1 MIERSDSG
9 QASDTTRMP
18 QSNGIEGNQIR
29 RSPDDWRLFSTKSI
43 IIPHSDYLKLT
54 TVSLNKIRSKSTEV
68 KPTEYLQSVKLL
80 LISLEMC

>member
-29 RSPDDWRLFSTKSI
+29 RSPDD
-43 IIPHSDYLKLT
+43 
-54 TVSLNKIRSKSTEV
+54 
-68 KPTEYLQSVKLL
+68 
-80 LISLEMC
+80 